1 MAYGSPEGVGALA
14 KTWTN
19 DGEFTNETLY
29 EPGTPTTLAEVE
41 EWLEQVSAFVDIAL
55 ANEGFSVPVSHVG
68 VLKAIDL
75 RVNALVSDIVHLQH
89 DKGRLFS
96 DRIQESGTP
105 VMTIIERELMSWVT
119 SRANGFENLGLVRVI
134 NLSSTQGYSIPA
146 TRQK

>member
-1 MAYGSPEGVGALA
+1 MAYGSAEGVGALA

-19 DGEFTNETLY
+19 NGVFEDATLY

-41 EWLEQVSAFVDIAL
+41 EWLEQVSAFMDIAL
-55 ANEGFSVPVSHVG
+55 ANEGFSVPISHIG
-68 VLKAIDL
+68 VKKAIDL
-75 RVNALVSDIVHLQH
+75 RVNVLVSDLVHLQH
-89 DKGRLFS
+89 NKGRLFS

-105 VMTIIERELMSWVT
+105 VMTIIERELLAWVT
-119 SRANGFENLGLVRVI
+119 SRANGFENLGLIRVV